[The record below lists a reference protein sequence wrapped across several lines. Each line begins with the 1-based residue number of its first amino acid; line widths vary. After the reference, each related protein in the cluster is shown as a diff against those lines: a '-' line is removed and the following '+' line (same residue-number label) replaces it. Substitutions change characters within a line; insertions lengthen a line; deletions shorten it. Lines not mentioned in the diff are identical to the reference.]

1 MDGLLGLLLV
11 AVPIAV
17 IVLLSVWGG
26 RPFWR
31 LAASRA
37 QWVGAILWTVF
48 FFALWQVRLSFELQ
62 TLSLVAIVLV
72 IGVWNRKRTRA
83 T

>member
-1 MDGLLGLLLV
+1 MDPLLALTYV
-11 AVPIAV
+11 ALPIAM

-48 FFALWQVRLSFELQ
+48 FFALWQVRLSFALQ
-62 TLSLVAIVLV
+62 ILILVAIGLV
-72 IGVWNRKRTRA
+72 IAIWNRKRTPA

>member
-1 MDGLLGLLLV
+1 MDPLLALTYV
-11 AVPIAV
+11 ALPIAM

-62 TLSLVAIVLV
+62 ILILVAIGLV
-72 IGVWNRKRTRA
+72 IAIWNRKRTPA